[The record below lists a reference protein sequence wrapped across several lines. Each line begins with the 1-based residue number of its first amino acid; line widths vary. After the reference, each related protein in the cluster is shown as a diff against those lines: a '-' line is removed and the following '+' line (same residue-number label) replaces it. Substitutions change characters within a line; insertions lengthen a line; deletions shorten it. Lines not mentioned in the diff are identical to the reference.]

1 MFTLPLVVDK
11 HIDFWSAME
20 LSRQVVTKHWWKFF
34 ALALVLGVLS
44 FAGVIAF
51 IVGSFVMV
59 PLVLATL
66 LYAYEDIFG
75 GIKPAAAPAP
85 VGTGPAG
92 TIVLPGTLRAPPSGP
107 SSWTLATKLGLVAVV
122 LAAALFALNLVA
134 RSNKRQREMEAQA
147 QAVAAAQAQVEE
159 MPTNAPTA
167 EATPRPSF
175 GPELERVL
183 TNLTAINLVSGEAE
197 PLPESVTDQNRG
209 PDKDSAAGAWMEGAA
224 KDFAYLGQYD
234 GFYAMTRDL
243 IALKRDNWDDYS
255 PEKLA
260 ESLHNNDQDVMA
272 RFGDS
277 SPLNNPTNFTYGFR
291 TRDGTLGLLQITAF
305 TENPSTANIRYKL
318 IQPTTNVDSPVAPIA
333 AQAARDL
340 SERFEA
346 ASAMYNGAEKDKA
359 LIPVVIAAAKM
370 GDSVIAKKA
379 LQQMF
384 QPRDRDEAAYQ
395 AATLLAKRGW
405 RKQGIE
411 IAKGITD
418 FATRERT
425 LAELA
430 Q

>member
-1 MFTLPLVVDK
+1 
-11 HIDFWSAME
+11 
-20 LSRQVVTKHWWKFF
+20 
-34 ALALVLGVLS
+34 
-44 FAGVIAF
+44 
-51 IVGSFVMV
+51 
-59 PLVLATL
+59 
-66 LYAYEDIFG
+66 
-75 GIKPAAAPAP
+75 
-85 VGTGPAG
+85 
-92 TIVLPGTLRAPPSGP
+92 
-107 SSWTLATKLGLVAVV
+107 
-122 LAAALFALNLVA
+122 
-134 RSNKRQREMEAQA
+134 MEAQA
-147 QAVAAAQAQVEE
+147 AAEAQAEP
-159 MPTNAPTA
+159 MPTNAPA
-167 EATPRPSF
+167 EATSHPSF

-197 PLPESVTDQNRG
+197 PLPESVTAENRG
-209 PDKDSAAGAWMEGAA
+209 PEKDSAAGTWMEGAA

-277 SPLNNPTNFTYGFR
+277 SPLNNPTNFTYGFK
-291 TRDGTLGLLQITAF
+291 TRDGSVGLLQITAF
-305 TENPSTANIRYKL
+305 TENPAAATIRYKL
-318 IQPTTNVDSPVAPIA
+318 SQNTTNLETNAALPIA
-333 AQAARDL
+333 PATSQAARDL

-346 ASAMYNGAEKDKA
+346 ASAMYYGTEKDKA
-359 LIPVVIAAAKM
+359 LAPVVIAAAKM

-384 QPRDRDEAAYQ
+384 QQKDRDEAAYQ